1 MVVTSAGLDG
11 TTCLT
16 KGTGG
21 GDGRDDSSS
30 SLRILTEKK
39 ETSLKIDYLFLKSNY
54 SIKVIGLDIVNAL
67 HISTVVDRPGG

>member
-39 ETSLKIDYLFLKSNY
+39 ETSLKIDYLFFEE
-54 SIKVIGLDIVNAL
+54 
-67 HISTVVDRPGG
+67 